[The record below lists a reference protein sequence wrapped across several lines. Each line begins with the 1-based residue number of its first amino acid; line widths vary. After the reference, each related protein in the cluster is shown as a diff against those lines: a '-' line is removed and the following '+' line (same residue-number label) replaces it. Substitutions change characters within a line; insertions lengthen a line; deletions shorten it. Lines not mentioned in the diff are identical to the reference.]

1 MMSNY
6 EKKLTKLKSIKKPA
20 EDAKVGFFDNQD
32 ILEFKQT
39 IIDLQKNVELI
50 LTEREAT
57 AINRSSEQFKELQSA
72 LNSLENNLKQGIDVN
87 NFKDVI
93 DAVNAIKFNPI
104 INVPTPIANV
114 ENKILVQDWRKEYM
128 FSDSDKSESTTYVG
142 FVNPNGGWYIERVT
156 KSKTSDKARF
166 VFGKSDYIS
175 NWGKRLK
182 LDYKY
187 LFEVFNNGR

>member
-6 EKKLTKLKSIKKPA
+6 GQKLTKLKSIKKPA
-20 EDAKVGFFDNQD
+20 EDAKVGFFDNEDIFKLREALVKMQD
-32 ILEFKQT
+32 
-39 IIDLQKNVELI
+39 NVELV
-50 LTEREAT
+50 LAERELT

-72 LNSLENNLKQGIDVN
+72 VNSLENNLKQGIDVN

-93 DAVNAIKFNPI
+93 DAVNAIKINPI
-104 INVPTPIANV
+104 VNVPTPIANV
-114 ENKILVQDWRKEYM
+114 ENKIVVQDWRKEYM

-142 FVNPNGGWYIERVT
+142 FVNPSGGWYIERVT